1 MPLES
6 AMEQIIIRKGK
17 PEDAHHFSE
26 LVILS
31 SPKVFSLLFGSKVKN
46 VMKSIF
52 PRRRHYY
59 SYEKAF
65 FIEVDG
71 KTAGMAQLHRFR
83 PRKREK
89 LRLTWLLL
97 KYLNWRLPRSILSF
111 WRSERV
117 ISDFSTTDCYLS
129 NVAVYPEYRS
139 LGLGSRLLGAL
150 EKEIRTVGKNKMVLH
165 ADVKNQKAIKLY
177 ERLGYKIESRIPPLK
192 IRKERFEYFIMKKNA

>member
-1 MPLES
+1 
-6 AMEQIIIRKGK
+6 MEQIIIRKGK

-46 VMKSIF
+46 VMKNIF
-52 PRRRHYY
+52 TRRRHYY
-59 SYEKAF
+59 SYDKSF

-89 LRLTWLLL
+89 MRLSLLLL
-97 KYLNWRLPRSILSF
+97 KYLNWRLPRSLLSF
-111 WRSERV
+111 LRSEKV
-117 ISDFSTTDCYLS
+117 ISNFSNKDCYLS

-150 EKEIRTVGKNKMVLH
+150 EEEVRTVGKNRMVLH

-177 ERLGYKIESRIPPLK
+177 ERLGYKIESKIPPLK
-192 IRKERFEYFIMKKNA
+192 IRKERFEYFIMQKSA